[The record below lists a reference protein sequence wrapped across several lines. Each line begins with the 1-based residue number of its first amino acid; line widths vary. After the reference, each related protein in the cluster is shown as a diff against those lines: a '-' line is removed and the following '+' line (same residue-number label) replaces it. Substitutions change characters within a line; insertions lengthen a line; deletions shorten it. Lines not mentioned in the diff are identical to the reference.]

1 MEEKSPA
8 NEIALRDAGGRN
20 MENVNVVIVDDNP
33 MILNTLDEVI
43 SSEAGLS
50 VIGRADNGKD
60 AIDMIK
66 DTQPDV
72 VLLDLVMPQMDGIT
86 VVENIKKKTSML
98 KNPAFIILSAVGG
111 EQMTEE
117 AFQAGANY
125 FLMKPF
131 DKDILVNKIRRIGK
145 RPVRPVPGK
154 VLEAPLKAATPEE
167 AAMNREEYM
176 KEHLETDITKMLHEL
191 GIPAHIKGY
200 QYLRDAI
207 SMVVRDREMM
217 EAVTKILYP
226 EIAKKN
232 YTSSSRVERAIR
244 HAIEVAWG
252 RGSLEVI
259 DELFGYTISTGKGK
273 PTNSEFIALIADK
286 ICLDY
291 KKIGM

>member
-1 MEEKSPA
+1 
-8 NEIALRDAGGRN
+8 

-131 DKDILVNKIRRIGK
+131 DKDILVNKIRHIGK

-291 KKIGM
+291 KKIGI

>member
-1 MEEKSPA
+1 
-8 NEIALRDAGGRN
+8 

-154 VLEAPLKAATPEE
+154 VLEAPLKAASPEE

-291 KKIGM
+291 KKIGI

>member
-1 MEEKSPA
+1 
-8 NEIALRDAGGRN
+8 

-33 MILNTLDEVI
+33 MILNTLDEVS

-291 KKIGM
+291 KKIGI

>member
-1 MEEKSPA
+1 
-8 NEIALRDAGGRN
+8 

-98 KNPAFIILSAVGG
+98 KNPAFIKLSAVGG

-291 KKIGM
+291 KKIGI

>member
-1 MEEKSPA
+1 
-8 NEIALRDAGGRN
+8 

-50 VIGRADNGKD
+50 VIGGADNGKD

-291 KKIGM
+291 KKIGI

>member
-1 MEEKSPA
+1 
-8 NEIALRDAGGRN
+8 

-131 DKDILVNKIRRIGK
+131 DKYIIVNKIRRIGK
-145 RPVRPVPGK
+145 RPVLPVPGK

-273 PTNSEFIALIADK
+273 PTKSEFIALIADK

-291 KKIGM
+291 KKIGI

>member
-1 MEEKSPA
+1 
-8 NEIALRDAGGRN
+8 

-259 DELFGYTISTGKGK
+259 DERFGYTISTGKGK

-291 KKIGM
+291 KKIGI

>member
-1 MEEKSPA
+1 
-8 NEIALRDAGGRN
+8 

-98 KNPAFIILSAVGG
+98 KNQAFIILSAVGG

-291 KKIGM
+291 KKIGI

>member
-1 MEEKSPA
+1 
-8 NEIALRDAGGRN
+8 

-72 VLLDLVMPQMDGIT
+72 VLLDLVMTQMDGIT

-291 KKIGM
+291 KKIGI

>member
-1 MEEKSPA
+1 
-8 NEIALRDAGGRN
+8 
-20 MENVNVVIVDDNP
+20 MENVNVVIVDHNP

-291 KKIGM
+291 KKIGI

>member
-1 MEEKSPA
+1 
-8 NEIALRDAGGRN
+8 

-145 RPVRPVPGK
+145 RPGRPVPGK

-291 KKIGM
+291 KKIGI

>member
-1 MEEKSPA
+1 
-8 NEIALRDAGGRN
+8 

-98 KNPAFIILSAVGG
+98 KNPAFIILRAVGG

-291 KKIGM
+291 KKIGI

>member
-1 MEEKSPA
+1 
-8 NEIALRDAGGRN
+8 

-154 VLEAPLKAATPEE
+154 VLEAPLKATTPEE

-217 EAVTKILYP
+217 EEVTKILYP

-291 KKIGM
+291 KKIGI

>member
-1 MEEKSPA
+1 
-8 NEIALRDAGGRN
+8 

-86 VVENIKKKTSML
+86 VVENIKKKTSMF

-259 DELFGYTISTGKGK
+259 DELFGYTISIGKGK

-291 KKIGM
+291 KKIGI

>member
-1 MEEKSPA
+1 
-8 NEIALRDAGGRN
+8 

-72 VLLDLVMPQMDGIT
+72 VLLGLVMPQMDGIT

-191 GIPAHIKGY
+191 GIPAHITGY

-291 KKIGM
+291 KKIGI

>member
-1 MEEKSPA
+1 M
-8 NEIALRDAGGRN
+8 G
-20 MENVNVVIVDDNP
+20 NVNVVIVDDNP

-291 KKIGM
+291 KKIGI

>member
-1 MEEKSPA
+1 
-8 NEIALRDAGGRN
+8 

-154 VLEAPLKAATPEE
+154 VLEAPLKAATSEE

-286 ICLDY
+286 ICLGY
-291 KKIGM
+291 KKIGI

>member
-1 MEEKSPA
+1 
-8 NEIALRDAGGRN
+8 

-226 EIAKKN
+226 EIAKRN
-232 YTSSSRVERAIR
+232 GTTASRVERAIR
-244 HAIEVAWG
+244 HAIEVAWD
-252 RGSLEVI
+252 RGDVDTLNSY
-259 DELFGYTISTGKGK
+259 FGYTIHNLRGK
-273 PTNSEFIALIADK
+273 PTNSEFIAMIADK
-286 ICLDY
+286 MRLD
-291 KKIGM
+291 KKSHRTA

>member
-1 MEEKSPA
+1 
-8 NEIALRDAGGRN
+8 

-252 RGSLEVI
+252 RGSLEVL

-291 KKIGM
+291 KKIGI

>member
-1 MEEKSPA
+1 
-8 NEIALRDAGGRN
+8 

-232 YTSSSRVERAIR
+232 YTSSSRVERAIS

-291 KKIGM
+291 KKIGI

>member
-1 MEEKSPA
+1 
-8 NEIALRDAGGRN
+8 

-125 FLMKPF
+125 VLMKPF

-291 KKIGM
+291 KKIGI

>member
-1 MEEKSPA
+1 
-8 NEIALRDAGGRN
+8 

-86 VVENIKKKTSML
+86 VVVNIKKKTSML

-291 KKIGM
+291 KKIGI

>member
-1 MEEKSPA
+1 
-8 NEIALRDAGGRN
+8 

-131 DKDILVNKIRRIGK
+131 DKDILVNKIRRTGK

-291 KKIGM
+291 KKIGI

>member
-1 MEEKSPA
+1 
-8 NEIALRDAGGRN
+8 
-20 MENVNVVIVDDNP
+20 
-33 MILNTLDEVI
+33 
-43 SSEAGLS
+43 
-50 VIGRADNGKD
+50 
-60 AIDMIK
+60 
-66 DTQPDV
+66 
-72 VLLDLVMPQMDGIT
+72 
-86 VVENIKKKTSML
+86 
-98 KNPAFIILSAVGG
+98 
-111 EQMTEE
+111 MTEE

-154 VLEAPLKAATPEE
+154 VYDAPLKAATPEA

-207 SMVVRDREMM
+207 SRVVRDREMM

-259 DELFGYTISTGKGK
+259 DELFGYTISTGKGY
-273 PTNSEFIALIADK
+273 PSNSEFSALIADK

-291 KKIGM
+291 KKIGI

>member
-1 MEEKSPA
+1 
-8 NEIALRDAGGRN
+8 

-98 KNPAFIILSAVGG
+98 KNPAFIILSALGG

-291 KKIGM
+291 KKIGI

>member
-1 MEEKSPA
+1 
-8 NEIALRDAGGRN
+8 

-50 VIGRADNGKD
+50 IIGRADNGKD

-291 KKIGM
+291 KKIGI

>member
-1 MEEKSPA
+1 
-8 NEIALRDAGGRN
+8 

-273 PTNSEFIALIADK
+273 PTNSKFIALIADK

-291 KKIGM
+291 KKIGI

>member
-1 MEEKSPA
+1 
-8 NEIALRDAGGRN
+8 

-191 GIPAHIKGY
+191 GIHAHIKGY

-291 KKIGM
+291 KKIGI

>member
-1 MEEKSPA
+1 
-8 NEIALRDAGGRN
+8 

-286 ICLDY
+286 IRLEY
-291 KKIGM
+291 KNRSFQ

>member
-1 MEEKSPA
+1 
-8 NEIALRDAGGRN
+8 

-244 HAIEVAWG
+244 HASEVAWG

-291 KKIGM
+291 KKIGI

>member
-1 MEEKSPA
+1 
-8 NEIALRDAGGRN
+8 

-291 KKIGM
+291 KKIWI